1 MEVQAGIRT
10 PESSVGDKSQSYVH
24 ASLLRYGGS
33 LIRLPRQEINSPYPH
48 AILSEVKLP
57 TG

>member
-10 PESSVGDKSQSYVH
+10 PESSVGDKSQSYVP

-33 LIRLPRQEINSPYPH
+33 LIRLPRQEINSPYPYV
-48 AILSEVKLP
+48 IPVK
-57 TG
+57 